1 MLDSRSES
9 TLVSCCQSDR
19 KRYKYPVQINI
30 SLIKDFYSS
39 YTLISYTKQVQA
51 VLSVSLRLH
60 SLTWAVSPIQ
70 SFLESKSA
78 VTHYFLDNSMAGNF
92 LGWL

>member
-1 MLDSRSES
+1 MKAEH
-9 TLVSCCQSDR
+9 
-19 KRYKYPVQINI
+19 NI
-30 SLIKDFYSS
+30 KIKFNIDFNSM
-39 YTLISYTKQVQA
+39 
-51 VLSVSLRLH
+51 VSLRLH